1 MDSTNEEHRL
11 SPTEAEAALTS
22 FQRIIKFP
30 TVSSTAPA
38 SGAYEECARYLVSQL
53 EEVPCL
59 SDVSVLA
66 ESPDKC
72 PVVVAQWRGVH
83 EDWPVIILNSHY
95 DVVPANEEEWTVDPF
110 AATRKD
116 GKVYGRGAQDM
127 KCVCIQYIEAIRKL
141 HSSIP
146 HSNHNERYI

>member
-1 MDSTNEEHRL
+1 MTLLSQDELAKRVTELTLNDETNVTLAASLLCNMDSTNEEHRL
-11 SPTEAEAALTS
+11 SPSEAEAALTS
-22 FQRIIKFP
+22 FQAIIKFP
-30 TVSSTAPA
+30 TVSSTAPS

-59 SDVSVLA
+59 SDVSILA

-95 DVVPANEEEWTVDPF
+95 DVVPGELRTSYA
-110 AATRKD
+110 
-116 GKVYGRGAQDM
+116 
-127 KCVCIQYIEAIRKL
+127 
-141 HSSIP
+141 SID
-146 HSNHNERYI
+146 